1 MHLVQ
6 ELLKNVQW
14 WFKKFCK
21 GDKSLE
27 DEEHSGHTLKVYNLR
42 YRSHYRA
49 ITEADPLTTT
59 QEVAQEFNIGVQCSM
74 PFYSHLA
81 FEANW
86 KGEKAQ
92 YVGAL

>member
-27 DEEHSGHTLKVYNLR
+27 DEEHSGHTLKVYNSQLR
-42 YRSHYRA
+42 T

-59 QEVAQEFNIGVQCSM
+59 REVVQEFNIGIQCSM

-81 FEANW
+81 FEAN
-86 KGEKAQ
+86 
-92 YVGAL
+92 